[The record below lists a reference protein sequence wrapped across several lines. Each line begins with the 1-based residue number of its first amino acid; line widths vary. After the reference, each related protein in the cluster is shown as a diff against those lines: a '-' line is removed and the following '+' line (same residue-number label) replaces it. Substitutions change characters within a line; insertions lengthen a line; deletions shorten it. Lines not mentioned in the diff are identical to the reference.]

1 MFFYKIPAP
10 NEAMVV
16 SGSKRGSDGGQF
28 RIVTGRGAFV
38 LPWKNKARWLSLDL
52 REALISE
59 SCVTKLRIPLT
70 VEAVAVFK
78 VGDDNPR
85 SPTLHDVSSTSS
97 KGWSGSPP
105 RCSPV
110 TSARSSGASPS
121 RRSSVIATAWPRR

>member
-1 MFFYKIPAP
+1 MFFYRIPAP

-28 RIVTGRGAFV
+28 RIVTGRGSFV

-78 VGDDNPR
+78 VGDDNSSIANAAR
-85 SPTLHDVSSTSS
+85 AVSSISS
-97 KGWSGSPP
+97 RGWNDSPH
-105 RCSPV
+105 RSSPG
-110 TSARSSGASPS
+110 TFARSSGA
-121 RRSSVIATAWPRR
+121 